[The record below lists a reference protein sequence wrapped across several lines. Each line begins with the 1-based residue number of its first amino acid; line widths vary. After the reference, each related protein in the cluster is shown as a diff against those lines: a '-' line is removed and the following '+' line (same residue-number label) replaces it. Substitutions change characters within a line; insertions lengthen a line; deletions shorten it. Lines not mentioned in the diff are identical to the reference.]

1 MAAAKLKLSVLP
13 WELAICRLEKGVKIP
28 AWATERPSFV
38 SITITNEELSIVCD
52 GGSIPPDVPAS
63 RGWRAFKVEGP
74 LDLSMTGLISSMTG
88 PLAASGISVFSVST
102 YDTDYLLIK
111 SEMFDEA
118 VRILS
123 GFFEVKL

>member
-1 MAAAKLKLSVLP
+1 MAVPKLRLSVLP
-13 WELAICRLEKGVKIP
+13 WELAICRLEKGVQIP
-28 AWATERPSFV
+28 AWATERSSFV

-52 GGSIPPDVPAS
+52 GSSIPPDVPAS

-74 LDLSMTGLISSMTG
+74 LDLSMTGVVSSLAG

-111 SEMFDEA
+111 SEVFDVA

-123 GFFEVKL
+123 EFFEVLV